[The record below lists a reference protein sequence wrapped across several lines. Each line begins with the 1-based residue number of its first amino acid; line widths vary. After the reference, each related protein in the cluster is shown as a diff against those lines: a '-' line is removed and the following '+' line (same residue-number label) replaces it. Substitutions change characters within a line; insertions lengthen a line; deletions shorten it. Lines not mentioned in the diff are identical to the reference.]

1 MADPAPAAAAPAGS
15 LLGGAPA
22 APAPAPVQGSADDA
36 RAWLPGEFRE
46 DPTFKDFRDVA
57 GLAKSY
63 KHAAAMVG
71 LDKGQ
76 VLRMPKGAD
85 DAEGLA
91 AVWNALGRPEKA
103 DGYGLAAPVDAVTPE
118 TITAFAAKAHALGLS
133 KAQAE
138 GVLAFYGETAGGLAT
153 QAGEAMA
160 AQAKEAEAVLRK
172 EFGAAFDD
180 KIHAA
185 RRVLREVA
193 DEETI
198 AMLDRTGLGNNAGL
212 IKVLAHA
219 AAASSEA
226 PALKGGGDTQI
237 SRRLTPA
244 DAKAQLSAMEA
255 DEETMKRL
263 MDGSHPGHDEAQ
275 ARRRRL
281 MADAY
286 PGAAA

>member
-1 MADPAPAAAAPAGS
+1 MHSPMKKPLLRMLRWVSVAPLGKPVVP
-15 LLGGAPA
+15 LLN
-22 APAPAPVQGSADDA
+22 
-36 RAWLPGEFRE
+36 WMFW
-46 DPTFKDFRDVA
+46 A
-57 GLAKSY
+57 GLFIT
-63 KHAAAMVG
+63 AADV
-71 LDKGQ
+71 
-76 VLRMPKGAD
+76 
-85 DAEGLA
+85 LA
-91 AVWNALGRPEKA
+91 A
-103 DGYGLAAPVDAVTPE
+103 LA
-118 TITAFAAKAHALGLS
+118 
-133 KAQAE
+133 
-138 GVLAFYGETAGGLAT
+138 LAT

-160 AQAKEAEAVLRK
+160 AQAREAEAALRK

-198 AMLDRTGLGNNAGL
+198 AMLERTGLGNNPGL

-263 MDGSHPGHDEAQ
+263 MDGSHPGHAEAQ
-275 ARRRRL
+275 DRRRRL

-286 PGAAA
+286 PGVAA